1 LLPCYL
7 TDQPAVATYDF
18 LGNLVFPILVIAI
31 ANVCLMFRVLSQKR
45 HNHIAWR
52 RQLKLTRQLLY
63 IAVLYMVFWFPLTF
77 NGLIMTFAPTSTL
90 QELQV
95 NYFFFL
101 IYMVPILLPFI
112 SLNFLSD
119 FTKTVFQRHPGT
131 VAPLNLHM

>member
-1 LLPCYL
+1 VN
-7 TDQPAVATYDF
+7 DQPAVATYDF
-18 LGNLVFPILVIAI
+18 LVNIGVPILIIAI
-31 ANVCLMFRVLSQKR
+31 ANACLVFRVLSQKR
-45 HNHIAWR
+45 YNHIAWC

-63 IAVLYMVFWFPLTF
+63 IAVLYIVFWFPLIF
-77 NGLIMTFAPTSTL
+77 NGLIMIFAPRSTL

-119 FTKTVFQRHPGT
+119 FTKTVFKRRPGT
-131 VAPLNLHM
+131 VSPLNLHM